1 MQNHLMQNIR
11 GNKMDMKAKPVIDG
25 KFWIIEDGVNRV
37 GTLQRDESNKFI
49 LVSNKQKAIFKD
61 VKTLEK
67 QFGKNFFIT
76 TNTIHQSKSNEI
88 YGYPTNCIPHN
99 PMYDIKRKLPLFT
112 KSDASKS
119 VYCAGYYAIR
129 FDKGW
134 VRSFCPKLITIQRYD
149 HKGPFKTEL
158 ELRQVLSNVNK

>member
-1 MQNHLMQNIR
+1 MV
-11 GNKMDMKAKPVIDG
+11 MKAKPVIDG
-25 KFWIIEDGVNRV
+25 KFWIIESGESRV
-37 GTLQRDESNKFI
+37 GTLQRDESDKFI
-49 LVSNKQKAIFKD
+49 LVSNKQKAVFKD

-67 QFGKNFFIT
+67 QFGKNFFVT
-76 TNTIHQSKSNEI
+76 AKTEVSKESSNEI
-88 YGYPTNCIPHN
+88 YGYPTNCVPHN

-149 HKGPFKTEL
+149 YKGPFKTEL
-158 ELRQVLSNVNK
+158 ELRQVLSNVSR

>member
-1 MQNHLMQNIR
+1 MV
-11 GNKMDMKAKPVIDG
+11 MKAKPVIDG
-25 KFWIIEDGVNRV
+25 KFWIIESENSRV
-37 GTLQRDESNKFI
+37 GTLQKDESNKFI

-76 TNTIHQSKSNEI
+76 AKTDNSSQSTEI
-88 YGYPTNCIPHN
+88 YGYPTNCIPSN

-134 VRSFCPKLITIQRYD
+134 VRSFCPKLITVQRYE